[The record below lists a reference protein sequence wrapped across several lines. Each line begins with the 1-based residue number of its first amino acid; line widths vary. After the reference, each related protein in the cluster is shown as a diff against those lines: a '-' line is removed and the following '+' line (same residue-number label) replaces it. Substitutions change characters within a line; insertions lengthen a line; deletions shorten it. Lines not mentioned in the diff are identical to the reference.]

1 MIFTCLRRF
10 DRLFLLDNLIT
21 GDDRMFKDEIL
32 EKIFADS
39 EIQKIPIGCQS
50 TSVNVM
56 ERVLEEIKE
65 GNPYATISELFT
77 DD

>member
-1 MIFTCLRRF
+1 
-10 DRLFLLDNLIT
+10 
-21 GDDRMFKDEIL
+21 MFIDEIL

-39 EIQKIPIGCQS
+39 EMQKIPIGCQA
-50 TSVNVM
+50 TAVNVM

-77 DD
+77 DN